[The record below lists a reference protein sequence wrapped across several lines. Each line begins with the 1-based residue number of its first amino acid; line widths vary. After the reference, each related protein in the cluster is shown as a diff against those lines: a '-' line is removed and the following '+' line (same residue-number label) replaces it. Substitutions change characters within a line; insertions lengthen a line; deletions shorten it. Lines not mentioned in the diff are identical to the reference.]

1 MANKDIDIHPT
12 AICATEDIG
21 PGTTV
26 GPYVTIDAKV
36 AIGAGCTIG
45 EGVSVRDGAVVGDRV
60 TIGPGSRIAG
70 NTKLGDDSCVH
81 PNVVFEQTRLIEPLA
96 ISSRAGNIEIG
107 PSSIIGAQVTIL
119 PSVTIGRNAAIAPN
133 SVVTRPIP
141 PFAYAAGNP
150 ATVVQYLVSSTQENG
165 STEEIRP
172 NKQYS
177 YQDTAVSRVTQYFF
191 KEVHD
196 VRGDL
201 SIINFDQDFPFPPKR
216 IFFVSGVRNKHLRGE
231 HAHRD
236 GEQLLVSV
244 SGSTTVLVDDGQA
257 RAEFILDRAGI
268 GLYIGPLVWSTQYN
282 HDKNSTLIAIASN
295 AYDPDD
301 YIRNYDE
308 FIDAVTNK

>member
-1 MANKDIDIHPT
+1 MTNKSPSIHST
-12 AICATEDIG
+12 ALCATDDIG
-21 PGTTV
+21 SGTTI
-26 GPYVTIDAKV
+26 GPYVKIDEEV
-36 AIGAGCTIG
+36 SIGVDCTIG
-45 EGVSVRDGAVVGDRV
+45 EGVSVSDGAVIGDRV

-70 NTKLGDDSCVH
+70 NTKLGDDSYIH
-81 PNVVFEQTRLIEPLA
+81 PNVVFEQTRLMEPLLNA
-96 ISSRAGNIEIG
+96 SRTGNIEIG

-150 ATVVQYLVSSTQENG
+150 ATVVQYLVSSTQESV
-165 STEEIRP
+165 STISSPP

-177 YQDTAVSRVTQYFF
+177 HQETAVNRVTQYFF
-191 KEVHD
+191 KEVQD
-196 VRGDL
+196 IRGNL
-201 SIINFDQDFPFPPKR
+201 SIIDLDQDFPFPPKR
-216 IFFVSGVRNKHLRGE
+216 IFFVSGVRNEHLRGE
-231 HAHRD
+231 HAHRE

-244 SGSTTVLVDDGQA
+244 SGSTTVLVDDGRA
-257 RAEFILDRAGI
+257 RAEFILDRTGI

-282 HDKNSTLIAIASN
+282 HDKNSTLIALASN

-308 FIDAVTNK
+308 FINIVNSK